1 MFWVNTKRIL
11 KSGFISFFR
20 NGFVSLAAI
29 LVMSITLFAV
39 GSLLFSGALLEDSLN
54 ELRNKVDINVYFV
67 TGAEESDVLAMKTT
81 LEALPEVREVEYTS
95 SEEALERFREKHRDD
110 QLTLQ
115 ALEEL
120 EENPLRAS
128 LSIRAKETSQYEG
141 IANFLEGESALSV
154 DSQSIID
161 NVNYFQNK
169 EAIDNLTGIIDNSE
183 RSNLMKTILLVVIS
197 VLITFNTITLAI
209 YNSREEIRVM
219 KLVGA
224 GNWYVQGP
232 FVVSGGMYGIVS
244 STAALLLFYP
254 VTQWFGPMFY
264 PFSFLS
270 STQDINLLAYYSS
283 NFTEIFLTTFSV
295 GILLGIIS
303 SYLAVKRYINV

>member
-1 MFWVNTKRIL
+1 
-11 KSGFISFFR
+11 
-20 NGFVSLAAI
+20 
-29 LVMSITLFAV
+29 
-39 GSLLFSGALLEDSLN
+39 LEDSLN
-54 ELRNKVDINVYFV
+54 ELRNKVDINVYFI
-67 TGAEESDVLAMKTT
+67 TTAQESDVLAMKAT
-81 LEALPEVREVEYTS
+81 LEGLPEVASVEYTS
-95 SEEALERFREKHRDD
+95 KDEALTRFREKHKDD

-120 EENPLRAS
+120 DENPLRAS

-141 IANFLEGESALSV
+141 IATYLEGESALSTNNEE
-154 DSQSIID
+154 IID
-161 NVNYFQNK
+161 NINYFQNK

-183 RSNLMKTILLVVIS
+183 RSNLMKTILLVVVS

-232 FVVSGGMYGIVS
+232 FVVTGGMYGVVS
-244 STAALLLFYP
+244 ATAALLLFYP
-254 VTQWFGPMFY
+254 VTQWFGPTFY

-270 STQDINLLAYYSS
+270 STQDINLLAYYST
-283 NFTEIFLTTFSV
+283 NFSDIFFTTFAV
-295 GILLGIIS
+295 GIVLGIIS

>member
-11 KSGFISFFR
+11 KSGFVSFFR

-54 ELRNKVDINVYFV
+54 QLRDKVDVNVYFLV
-67 TGAEESDVLAMKTT
+67 DAPEEDILRVKEA
-81 LEALPEVREVEYTS
+81 LEGLPEVRDVTYTS
-95 SEEALERFREKHRDD
+95 KDEALKRFRERHADD

-115 ALEEL
+115 ALDEL
-120 EENPLRAS
+120 QDNPLGAS
-128 LSIRAKETSQYEG
+128 LSIHAKETSQYEG
-141 IANFLEGESALSV
+141 IANFLQSDSALSI
-154 DSQSIID
+154 SETPIID
-161 NVNYFQNK
+161 KVNYNQNK
-169 EAIDNLTGIIDNSE
+169 EAIDRLTAIIDDSE
-183 RSNLMKTILLVVIS
+183 RSNLMKTIMLIVIS
-197 VLITFNTITLAI
+197 ILITFNTIRLAI

-232 FVVSGGMYGIVS
+232 FVVGGAMYGIFS
-244 STAALLLFYP
+244 SIIALLLFYP
-254 VTQWFGPMFY
+254 VTQWLGPIFY
-264 PFSFLS
+264 PFNFFSNV
-270 STQDINLLAYYSS
+270 DNVDLLTYYST
-283 NFTEIFLTTFSV
+283 NFTEIFLITFGV
-295 GILLGIIS
+295 GTLLGIIS

>member
-11 KSGFISFFR
+11 RSGFISFFR

-29 LVMSITLFAV
+29 LVMTITLFAV

-54 ELRNKVDINVYFV
+54 ELRSKVDINVYFV
-67 TGAEESDVLAMKTT
+67 TGAEESDVLAMKST
-81 LEALPEVREVEYTS
+81 LEGLPEVREVTYTS
-95 SEEALERFREKHRDD
+95 KDAALERFREKHRND

-120 EENPLRAS
+120 DENPLRAS

-141 IANFLEGESALSV
+141 IAKFLEGETALST
-154 DSQSIID
+154 DNEQIID

-197 VLITFNTITLAI
+197 VLITFNTVTLAI

-232 FVVSGGMYGIVS
+232 FVVTGSIYGVVS

-283 NFTEIFLTTFSV
+283 NFAEIFLTTFGV
-295 GILLGIIS
+295 GIILGVLS

>member
-1 MFWVNTKRIL
+1 MFWINTKRIL
-11 KSGFISFFR
+11 LSGFISFFR

-29 LVMSITLFAV
+29 LVMTITLFAV
-39 GSLLFSGALLEDSLN
+39 GSLLFSSALLEDSLN
-54 ELRNKVDINVYFV
+54 ELRTKVDINVYFV
-67 TGAEESDVLAMKTT
+67 TEAEVDDIKAMQAT
-81 LEALPEVREVEYTS
+81 LESLPEVSNVEYTS
-95 SEEALERFREKHRDD
+95 KEEALDKFKEKHKDD

-141 IANFLEGESALSV
+141 IANFLEEETALSV
-154 DSQSIID
+154 GSHPIVD
-161 NVNYFQNK
+161 NVNYFKNK

-183 RSNLMKTILLVVIS
+183 RSNLMKTILLIVIS

-232 FVVSGGMYGIVS
+232 FVVSGAMYGVIS

-254 VTQWFGPMFY
+254 ITQWFGPTFY

-270 STQDINLLAYYSS
+270 STKNIDLLSFYSS
-283 NFTEIFLTTFSV
+283 NFAEIFITIFIV
-295 GILLGIIS
+295 GIALGTIS

>member
-11 KSGFISFFR
+11 KSGFVNFFR

-54 ELRNKVDINVYFV
+54 ELKDKVDVNVYFLV
-67 TGAEESDVLAMKTT
+67 DAPEEEILRVQDAV
-81 LEALPEVREVEYTS
+81 EGLPEVLSVTYTS
-95 SEEALERFREKHRDD
+95 EEEALSRFRERHADD

-115 ALEEL
+115 ALDEL
-120 EENPLRAS
+120 DENPLGGS

-141 IANFLEGESALSV
+141 IANFLQGDSALSI
-154 DSQSIID
+154 SETPIID
-161 NVNYFQNK
+161 KVNYNQNK
-169 EAIDNLTGIIDNSE
+169 DAIDKLTEIIDSSE
-183 RSNLMKTILLVVIS
+183 RSNLMKTIMLVVVS
-197 VLITFNTITLAI
+197 VLITFNTIRLAI

-232 FVVSGGMYGIVS
+232 FVVGGAMYGIFS
-244 STAALLLFYP
+244 SAIALLLFYP
-254 VTQWFGPMFY
+254 VTQWLGPIFY
-264 PFSFLS
+264 PFNFFSNVEN
-270 STQDINLLAYYSS
+270 INLLSYYSS
-283 NFTEIFLTTFSV
+283 NFTEIFITTVGV
-295 GILLGIIS
+295 GILLGILS